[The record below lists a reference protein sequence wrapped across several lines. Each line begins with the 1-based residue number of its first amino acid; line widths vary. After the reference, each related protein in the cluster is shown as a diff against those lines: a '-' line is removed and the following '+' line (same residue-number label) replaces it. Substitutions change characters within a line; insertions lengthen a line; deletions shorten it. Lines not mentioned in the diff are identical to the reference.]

1 MTFFVGHTGTIK
13 LQRGGENTVTASV
26 SANDINTVLNRFSF
40 ENSDDNLI
48 TGDLLEI
55 STEDPRGLLFIPATF
70 WSIPGPDVDGYS
82 AAVWASGSTASMSG
96 WADDDITVSSD
107 LPPNGYD
114 EFRLDDYVIADNIRA
129 YANVN
134 RVGGVRLFG
143 TFNDAVNNE
152 RSGEIALANFYGDP
166 IEIMVGI
173 RDTRYNTLGS
183 VVSFEINTDRAAM
196 ETTSL
201 SDTFKQQYSAGLLSG
216 NGSIECLFSYE
227 QVSNQDVPLF
237 LLQVINRLDVGS
249 NFKALL
255 SLSSTQKTAIFREE
269 VYYDI
274 EAVVTR
280 AGVTV
285 NSDALVACSIDF
297 VTTGEF
303 KIRVG
308 VPPEYILK
316 EDNEAIYLEQ
326 GLDYL
331 LQEITD

>member
-1 MTFFVGHTGTIK
+1 MTFFVGHTGAIK
-13 LQRGGENTVTASV
+13 LQRGGENTFTTTISP
-26 SANDINTVLNRFSF
+26 SDINTALNRFSF
-40 ENSDDNLI
+40 EGSDDNLI

-55 STEDPRGLLFIPATF
+55 STEDPRGLLFISSTF

-82 AAVWASGSTASMSG
+82 EVVWSSGSTAALSG
-96 WADDDITVSSD
+96 WLDDEISTSND
-107 LPPNGYD
+107 LPPEGYD
-114 EFRLDDYVIADNIRA
+114 EFRLSDYITADNIRA

-134 RVGGVRLFG
+134 RVGGIRLFEDFG
-143 TFNDAVNNE
+143 DAVNNE
-152 RSGEIALANFYGDP
+152 RANEYALANFYGEP
-166 IEIMVGI
+166 IEITVGV

-183 VVSFEINTDRAAM
+183 VTSFEINTDRAAM

-201 SDTFKQQYSAGLLSG
+201 SDKFKQQYSAGLLSG

-227 QVSNQDVPLF
+227 TVADQDVPLF

-249 NFKALL
+249 SFKALL
-255 SLSSTQKTAIFREE
+255 SLSSVEQSPTFREE

-285 NSDALVACSIDF
+285 TSDALVACSVDF

-308 VPPEYILK
+308 IPPEYILK
-316 EDNEAIYLEQ
+316 EDNDAIYLEQ

-331 LQEITD
+331 LKEVTD

>member
-1 MTFFVGHTGTIK
+1 MTFFVGHTGAIK
-13 LQRGGENTVTASV
+13 LQRGGENTFTTSV
-26 SANDINTVLNRFSF
+26 SPSDVNTSLNRFSF
-40 ENSDDNLI
+40 EGSDDNLI
-48 TGDLLEI
+48 TGDLVEI
-55 STEDPRGLLFIPATF
+55 STEDPRGLLFMPSTF
-70 WSIPGPDVDGYS
+70 WNIPGPGVGGY
-82 AAVWASGSTASMSG
+82 
-96 WADDDITVSSD
+96 I
-107 LPPNGYD
+107 
-114 EFRLDDYVIADNIRA
+114 IADNIRA
-129 YANVN
+129 YVNVN
-134 RVGGVRLFG
+134 RVGGIRLFED
-143 TFNDAVNNE
+143 FNDAINNE
-152 RSGEIALANFYGDP
+152 RAGEYALAEFYGEP
-166 IEIMVGI
+166 IEITVGV

-183 VVSFEINTDRAAM
+183 VTSFEINTDRAAM

-201 SDTFKQQYSAGLLSG
+201 SDKFKQQYSAGLLSG

-227 QVSNQDVPLF
+227 TVDNQEVPLF

-255 SLSSTQKTAIFREE
+255 SLSSVEQSAAFREE

-285 NSDALVACSIDF
+285 TADALVACSVDF

-316 EDNEAIYLEQ
+316 EDDDAIYLEQ

-331 LQEITD
+331 LKEITD

>member
-1 MTFFVGHTGTIK
+1 MTFFVGHAGAIK
-13 LQRGGENTVTASV
+13 LQRGGENTFTTTVSPSDVNTA
-26 SANDINTVLNRFSF
+26 LNRFGF
-40 ENSDDNLI
+40 EGSDDNLI

-55 STEDPRGLLFIPATF
+55 STEDPRGLLFMPATF
-70 WSIPGPDVDGYS
+70 WSIPGPSVDGYS
-82 AAVWASGSTASMSG
+82 EVIWSSGSTAALSG
-96 WADDDITVSSD
+96 WLDDEISTSSD
-107 LPPNGYD
+107 LPPEGYD
-114 EFRLDDYVIADNIRA
+114 DFRLSDYVISGNIRA
-129 YANVN
+129 YANIN
-134 RVGGVRLFG
+134 RAGGIRLFEDFG
-143 TFNDAVNNE
+143 DAVNNE
-152 RSGEIALANFYGDP
+152 RANEYALADFYGEP
-166 IEIMVGI
+166 IEITVGV

-183 VVSFEINTDRAAM
+183 VTSFEINTDRAAM

-201 SDTFKQQYSAGLLSG
+201 SDRFKQQYSAGLLSG

-227 QVSNQDVPLF
+227 TVADQDVPLF

-249 NFKALL
+249 SFKTLL
-255 SLSSTQKTAIFREE
+255 ALSSVEQSPSFREE

-285 NSDALVACSIDF
+285 TSDALVACSVDF

-316 EDNEAIYLEQ
+316 EDDDAIYLEQ

-331 LQEITD
+331 LKEITD